1 MLTSIIEHGNQAV
14 KGELGIIPLKSQ
26 YSLYTPQN
34 WINFCANRN
43 ENPEIE
49 SLYLPR
55 TYSAHLKDKTDFLDI
70 YLLHEHFG
78 HGLFCEYSKI
88 GQRIVAFEEELVELE
103 KLILDA
109 DELPE
114 NQKITITSENPH
126 FHGYKQLR
134 KEYKQ
139 FFQNHHAHYEGFA
152 YWLQY
157 DLSKSLDLIEKWDK
171 LKQKMPESYKELF
184 EQVNQFA
191 EKNGKMALLEQL
203 SF

>member
-26 YSLYTPQN
+26 YSLYNPQD
-34 WINFCANRN
+34 WIGFCINRN
-43 ENPEIE
+43 GNPKIE

-70 YLLHEHFG
+70 YLLHEYFG

-88 GQRIVAFEEELVELE
+88 GQRIVAFEQELVELE
-103 KLILDA
+103 KLILDV
-109 DELPE
+109 DKLPV
-114 NQKITITSENPH
+114 NQKITITSKNPH
-126 FHGYKQLR
+126 FYDYKKLR
-134 KEYKQ
+134 KELGQ
-139 FFQNHHAHYEGFA
+139 FCQENYAHYEGFA

-157 DLSKSLDLIEKWDK
+157 DLSRALDLIEKWDK
-171 LKQKMPESYKELF
+171 LKQKLPESYKELF

>member
-14 KGELGIIPLKSQ
+14 KEGLGIIPIKSQ
-26 YSLYTPQN
+26 YSLYTSQD
-34 WINFCANRN
+34 WISFCINRN

-70 YLLHEHFG
+70 YLLHEYFG

-88 GQRIVAFEEELVELE
+88 GKRIVTFEQELVELE
-103 KLILDA
+103 KLILEV

-114 NQKITITSENPH
+114 NQKITITSENQ
-126 FHGYKQLR
+126 FFYNYKKLR
-134 KEYKQ
+134 EEYKQ
-139 FFQNHHAHYEGFA
+139 FFQEHFAYFEGFA
-152 YWLQY
+152 FWMQY
-157 DLSKSLDLIEKWDK
+157 DLARTLDLIEKWNK
-171 LKQKMPESYKELF
+171 LKQKLPESHKELF

-191 EKNGKMALLEQL
+191 EKNGTLSLLEKMG
-203 SF
+203 F